1 MSPPRPAARPG
12 PSCVKQSPDDGR
24 GTVGNGRLC
33 ADCRV
38 LRLGTVRLR
47 AVPARDSCRP
57 WFVLRPWRHDRGRF
71 VSGLLHRHHL
81 VGRPDRAF
89 RSENRRG
96 PRRGRGHAR
105 ACGDFL
111 VVERGH
117 TRGGGSIRRSQH
129 RSGVTADGGCRRHDD
144 RTVPPRRTN
153 TLINAG
159 TSVGVAICG
168 PIALF
173 FGADWRAVYMLF
185 CGLALV
191 TTVAVLLAVPG
202 SSPGRAT
209 ARATLPRF
217 STQLRKLISAAFL
230 TGTIST
236 TVWSFGGELTAR
248 ALTWTS
254 GDIGILWI
262 VIGIAG
268 GGGAFAGRLVA
279 RFGINP
285 VHKTALVGLIFGV
298 LCVGHPHTTAT
309 LALLGAAL
317 FGASY
322 IMLTGVYLVWGT
334 AVLPERPATG
344 LTIAFLA
351 IAVGQTVG
359 APVFAWLL
367 EATSPLSAVL
377 VFAALGVVPAA
388 IGYGPGW

>member
-1 MSPPRPAARPG
+1 MTGAARLGMAGFALIAVCYGLARFAFGLFLPEIRADLGLSSGLGGMIAGGSFLGYCIAIALSAGLTERFGPRIVAVLAGTVATLGLAAMFLSSNAATLAGAVLFAGLSTGLASPPMAAAVATTID
-12 PSCVKQSPDDGR
+12 PSRRDG
-24 GTVGNGRLC
+24 
-33 ADCRV
+33 
-38 LRLGTVRLR
+38 
-47 AVPARDSCRP
+47 
-57 WFVLRPWRHDRGRF
+57 
-71 VSGLLHRHHL
+71 
-81 VGRPDRAF
+81 
-89 RSENRRG
+89 
-96 PRRGRGHAR
+96 
-105 ACGDFL
+105 
-111 VVERGH
+111 
-117 TRGGGSIRRSQH
+117 
-129 RSGVTADGGCRRHDD
+129 
-144 RTVPPRRTN
+144 TN

-159 TSVGVAICG
+159 TSAGVAICG
-168 PIALF
+168 LIALF
-173 FGADWRAVYMLF
+173 FGADWRAVYVLF

-191 TTVAVLLAVPG
+191 TTVAALLTVPG
-202 SSPGRAT
+202 SSPGGAA
-209 ARATLPRF
+209 ARVALPRF
-217 STQLRKLISAAFL
+217 SPRLRKLVSAAFL

-248 ALTWTS
+248 ALAWTS

-279 RFGINP
+279 RFGINR
-285 VHKTALVGLIFGV
+285 VHRTALVGLIFGV

-351 IAVGQTVG
+351 FAVGQTVG

-367 EATSPLSAVL
+367 EAASPLKAIL

-388 IGYGPGW
+388 IGYGPGRKEARSRPASKAC